1 MNLPHDAAKLL
12 GNYQSLPPEAQL
24 EVIAI
29 IQKMYSLS
37 FIATFQ
43 RMEEGPIVRTYYF
56 EPSASSQLSKIIE
69 KSEDI
74 ALSLKVESILIA
86 RELGNITIAVP
97 RKDRQII
104 KFDSCLMR
112 LLQSAAVKEMI
123 LPILMGQSPKGEDFY
138 IDLQDQPH
146 MLIAGAT
153 GSGKSI
159 FTSQIICSLALLHS
173 SNMLKFTLV
182 DTKQLDLVLFKG
194 LPHIKD
200 VIQDIHGLRIKL
212 NQLLDLVRSRTN
224 QMSGLYRN
232 IKEWNKA
239 SQSGSLLTN
248 NSMEYHILIIDEFA
262 DVLTS
267 DREYLKTLD
276 KNLRPASIE
285 TLVQSLAQI
294 SRAAGVHI
302 IIATQRPSIK
312 VVSGDIK
319 TNFPAR
325 ICFKLPSMADS
336 RVILDENGA
345 EKLLG
350 KGDYLYRTSSSDTVR
365 RAHSAFVSINDI
377 AVIIDQSEMLRR
389 QYVDKY

>member
-1 MNLPHDAAKLL
+1 M
-12 GNYQSLPPEAQL
+12 
-24 EVIAI
+24 
-29 IQKMYSLS
+29 
-37 FIATFQ
+37 
-43 RMEEGPIVRTYYF
+43 
-56 EPSASSQLSKIIE
+56 
-69 KSEDI
+69 
-74 ALSLKVESILIA
+74 
-86 RELGNITIAVP
+86 
-97 RKDRQII
+97 
-104 KFDSCLMR
+104 
-112 LLQSAAVKEMI
+112 
-123 LPILMGQSPKGEDFY
+123 
-138 IDLQDQPH
+138 
-146 MLIAGAT
+146 
-153 GSGKSI
+153 
-159 FTSQIICSLALLHS
+159 
-173 SNMLKFTLV
+173 
-182 DTKQLDLVLFKG
+182 
-194 LPHIKD
+194 
-200 VIQDIHGLRIKL
+200 
-212 NQLLDLVRSRTN
+212 
-224 QMSGLYRN
+224 YRN